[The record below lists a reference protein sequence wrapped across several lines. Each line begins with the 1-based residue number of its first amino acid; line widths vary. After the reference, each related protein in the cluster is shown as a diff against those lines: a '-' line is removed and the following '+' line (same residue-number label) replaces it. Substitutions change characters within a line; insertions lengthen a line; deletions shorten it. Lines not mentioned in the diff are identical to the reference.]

1 MPRTILLAN
10 EALHLSMRLDS
21 HQVARLNPP
30 SSFPVVPL
38 RGRGD
43 YTRQAPAKERAIAM
57 RQARQVKESRTGQ
70 SNFSA
75 DYADF
80 S

>member
-1 MPRTILLAN
+1 MPHTILLAN

-21 HQVARLNPP
+21 HQIGHLNPP

-43 YTRQAPAKERAIAM
+43 FTRQAPAKERAIER
-57 RQARQVKESRTGQ
+57 RQQRELKESRTGRG
-70 SNFSA
+70 NFSA
-75 DYADF
+75 NYADF